1 VRFDERKMENE
12 MEGAMEDGKKS
23 TSATEEGRVG
33 FSYWMLTRMPF
44 CERSYS
50 VLFVILR
57 YQRTRARLDDPCRVG
72 GFPASCRADASWTI
86 DGAGKDVVGTIKVK
100 KPMVIWDV
108 DGI

>member
-1 VRFDERKMENE
+1 VLLGWFGVRFDEREMENE

-23 TSATEEGRVG
+23 TSAAEEGRAG
-33 FSYWMLTRMPF
+33 FSSWMLTRMPF

-72 GFPASCRADASWTI
+72 GFLLLAALMHLGRL
-86 DGAGKDVVGTIKVK
+86 
-100 KPMVIWDV
+100 MVLERM
-108 DGI
+108 